1 MRILTWLIT
10 NTLAVAAAA
19 WLIDG
24 IAFTGARQWPAE
36 LQAKGL
42 TVLAVG
48 AILGIVSS
56 VVKPVV
62 KLLSLPITVLT
73 LGLFLW
79 VINALMLALTGWLAR
94 QLDLGFRVGDFFWD
108 ALLGALVISIVNWLV
123 SAALDRD

>member
-1 MRILTWLIT
+1 MRILTWLVT

-24 IAFTGARQWPAE
+24 IEFAGPGRWPAE
-36 LQAKGL
+36 LQEKGL

-48 AILGIVSS
+48 VLLGLVSS

-62 KLLSLPITVLT
+62 NLLSLPFIVLT

-79 VINALMLALTGWLAR
+79 VINALMLLLTGWLAR
-94 QLDLGFRVGDFFWD
+94 QLDLGFRVHDFFWD
-108 ALLGALVISIVNWLV
+108 ALLGALVISVVNWLV
-123 SAALDRD
+123 ASVLDRD